1 MTGPEVFL
9 IIEKGEPYET
19 GTKIPLSARDMILG
33 RSWNASIPDMA
44 FTSLYISR
52 RHAMISFDNNGFSI
66 TDLMSKHGTQVNN
79 CDIIENQAHLL
90 RHGDQI
96 SLAKGSVQII
106 FNNEGETDRGETV
119 EFTCA
124 SPFTAA
130 AVQEPLAVN
139 LGRREILIDGKPL
152 HLFGKDLDLLLLLYR
167 NRNNAVSYN
176 EIKAVVWPERLHN
189 GADHIPDVGS
199 DEITALVYRLRK
211 RLGRY
216 GPCVI
221 SVPRFGYMLDM

>member
-1 MTGPEVFL
+1 
-9 IIEKGEPYET
+9 
-19 GTKIPLSARDMILG
+19 
-33 RSWNASIPDMA
+33 
-44 FTSLYISR
+44 
-52 RHAMISFDNNGFSI
+52 
-66 TDLMSKHGTQVNN
+66 
-79 CDIIENQAHLL
+79 
-90 RHGDQI
+90 
-96 SLAKGSVQII
+96 GSVHII

-130 AVQEPLAVN
+130 AAQEPLAVN

-189 GADHIPDVGS
+189 GADNIPDVGS

-216 GPCVI
+216 GQCVI